1 MRQAITKKS
10 RKNKSIAH
18 EKVFEFEK
26 LPEGQRRI
34 LEAAVDEF
42 AERGYS
48 ATSTLSIAQRA
59 KVSEAL
65 IFKYFKTKAALL
77 KKAIFPVLVSALIPL
92 AIRGMRGVTESKHPT
107 FAIFLEE
114 LIKERLAFAKKHSRQ
129 LRVLLQE
136 LPLNDE
142 LRKSIAEIF
151 STKVLPMIREQL
163 VFYQKN
169 GSLINKDT
177 DAVLDYFMPQI
188 VTFVVGRA
196 VFGFFSDVDEEK
208 AIQDHVDFL
217 VNGLGSTAG
226 KKR

>member
-1 MRQAITKKS
+1 MKQNTGQKS
-10 RKNKSIAH
+10 RKNKSVVA
-18 EKVFEFEK
+18 EDVFAFET

-48 ATSTLSIAQRA
+48 ATSTFSIAQRA

-92 AIRGMRGVTESKHPT
+92 AIRGMRGVAESKHPT
-107 FAIFLEE
+107 FALFLGE
-114 LIKERLAFAKKHSRQ
+114 LIRERLAFAKKHSRQ

-142 LRKSIAEIF
+142 LRKSITEIL

-169 GSLINKDT
+169 GSLVNKDA
-177 DAVLDYFMPQI
+177 DAVLNYFMPQI

-208 AIQDHVDFL
+208 AIQNHVDFL
-217 VNGLGSTAG
+217 INGLVGASA
-226 KKR
+226 KKP